1 MRRLHRTLR
10 TPVAWLALLVLAWP
24 LAAPAQDLQGPGFA
38 YYEVGDLEAPR
49 PGPRAPAMML
59 MGGGEWVPDAFQ
71 WWLKQ
76 AGNGRVLILRASG
89 GDELQ
94 DRLYRE
100 IGGTTAVQTLV
111 FDSRRGAD
119 DPAVLRVVA
128 AADAIFCRRRPVALH
143 PLLGSLEK

>member
-1 MRRLHRTLR
+1 M
-10 TPVAWLALLVLAWP
+10 
-24 LAAPAQDLQGPGFA
+24 DPGFA
-38 YYEVGDLEAPR
+38 YYEVGDLDAPR

-59 MGGGEWVPDAFQ
+59 MGGGEWVPEAFH

-89 GDELQ
+89 SDELQ

-111 FDSRRGAD
+111 FDSRIWDTAGKSARIPVNPELVRAGGTVHRAD
-119 DPAVLRVVA
+119 TLDALARLAGGQGNVAGRHRDTQHHFVA
-128 AADAIFCRRRPVALH
+128 ASVAMQSILC
-143 PLLGSLEK
+143 

>member
-1 MRRLHRTLR
+1 MRRVHRTLR
-10 TPVAWLALLVLAWP
+10 TPVAWLALLMLAWP
-24 LAAPAQDLQGPGFA
+24 SAAPAQDLQGPGFS

-49 PGPRAPAMML
+49 PGPRASAMML

-94 DRLYRE
+94 DRLYR
-100 IGGTTAVQTLV
+100 GGAAKLAVQIGRAHV
-111 FDSRRGAD
+111 
-119 DPAVLRVVA
+119 
-128 AADAIFCRRRPVALH
+128 
-143 PLLGSLEK
+143 